1 MAQHEAQPRL
11 SIHIADDKE
20 SVVIN
25 FLPASGVAGS
35 LQLTLDQLTG
45 LISGL
50 GSVRQQLLSGKPEP
64 PLEGQ
69 QLNAISSTQ
78 WYIQPEP
85 LSEGSLL
92 VFSHPAF
99 GPVGFVVPKD
109 QVSEI
114 VRLLTVHLGIQH
126 ASTGKPN

>member
-1 MAQHEAQPRL
+1 MAPHEAQPRL
-11 SIHIADDKE
+11 SIQIADDKE

-25 FLPASGVAGS
+25 LLPASGVTGS

-69 QLNAISSTQ
+69 QTECHI
-78 WYIQPEP
+78 
-85 LSEGSLL
+85 
-92 VFSHPAF
+92 
-99 GPVGFVVPKD
+99 
-109 QVSEI
+109 
-114 VRLLTVHLGIQH
+114 
-126 ASTGKPN
+126 